1 MTKKK
6 VLFIFGT
13 RPEGIKMAPIIKA
26 MQKRG
31 SEFEAIVCSTGQ
43 HREMLDQVLEFFS
56 IEPDYELNIMQPG
69 QTLFHVTS
77 SVLEKLEPILD
88 EVKPD
93 VIVVQ
98 GDTTTAFVG
107 ALAAYYKQIPVAHV
121 EAGLRSGDIYSP
133 FPEEVN
139 RLLISRIAAYNFAP
153 TGLSAHALKSESVPE
168 NSIYETGNT
177 VTDAI
182 LEAREIVLKNDEH
195 FENHFEGVDFSKRIV
210 LTTAHRRES
219 FGEGLES
226 ICNAIKTLALAH
238 KDIEFVFPVHLNP
251 NVQEVARSVLADVSN
266 VHLFAPFDYPEMVW
280 IMDKAHIVLT
290 DSGGVQEE
298 APTLGKPVLVMREV
312 TERTEGIDAG
322 TALLVGTNKQLIID
336 KTNALLNNT
345 DGLYDQMAH
354 AVNPYGD
361 GHCAERIVDI
371 LAQ

>member
-1 MTKKK
+1 MKTA
-6 VLFIFGT
+6 LFVFGT

-26 MQKRG
+26 MQMREN
-31 SEFEAIVCSTGQ
+31 EFKAVVCSTGQ
-43 HREMLDQVLEFFS
+43 HLEMLDQVLEFFE
-56 IEPDYELNIMQPG
+56 IKPDYELKVMKPG
-69 QTLFHVTS
+69 QTLFHVTTT
-77 SVLEKLEPILD
+77 VLEKLDPILD

-93 VIVVQ
+93 VVIVQ

-139 RLLISRIAAYNFAP
+139 RLMIGRIAKYNFAP
-153 TGLSAHALKSESVPE
+153 TELSANALKREATPE
-168 NSIYETGNT
+168 DTIYQTGNT

-182 LEAREIVLKNDEH
+182 LKAREIVSKNDEH
-195 FENHFEGVDFSKRIV
+195 FENHFDGVDFSKRII

-219 FGEGLES
+219 FGEGMEN
-226 ICNAIKTLALAH
+226 ICNAIKTIALER

-251 NVQEVARSVLADVSN
+251 NVQKVVRSILAEIPN
-266 VHLFAPFDYPEMVW
+266 VHLFDPFDYPEMVW
-280 IMDKAHIVLT
+280 IMNQAHIILT

-312 TERTEGIDAG
+312 TERTEGVDAG
-322 TALLVGTNKQLIID
+322 TALLVGTDKNVIIE
-336 KTNALLNNT
+336 KTLALLDNT
-345 DGLYDQMAH
+345 NGLYDQMAH

-361 GHCAERIVDI
+361 GHCGPRIVDI
-371 LAQ
+371 LAE